1 MDRLTTG
8 QMAEM
13 NGVTKKTLLVYQ
25 KNGILLPEIVDE
37 ETGYRYYSISQSSIL
52 DIIRRLQD
60 SGLSIKEIRT
70 VLDNR
75 DVDYM
80 ERLLKRKRLA
90 LARHIEELEL
100 ARLSNESLLDSCR
113 IFKERPVCGVPALEW
128 VPRRQALFFPVEPY
142 LVAQHRS
149 DETPMLARWEKSL
162 RSIKRQMIERG
173 LPLSLFHNVACVISL
188 ESLRTRS
195 FVCTGGY
202 VFNPMGL
209 GDRPEFLPEGYV
221 LTLTT
226 DTMFDGEGYHM
237 ESKYLGQLLDIAAQ
251 RGYELRG
258 DYYCEILAETP
269 AFMFEARDMMIRL
282 RLPVTV
288 EQPQLSEKTGGTL

>member
-60 SGLSIKEIRT
+60 IGLSIKEIRT

-80 ERLLKRKRLA
+80 ETLLKRKRLA
-90 LARHIEELEL
+90 LARQIEELEL

-128 VPRRQALFFPVEPY
+128 VPRGRRCSSRWNPISWRST
-142 LVAQHRS
+142 AQTRRPCWPAGRGACAPS
-149 DETPMLARWEKSL
+149 SAR
-162 RSIKRQMIERG
+162 
-173 LPLSLFHNVACVISL
+173 
-188 ESLRTRS
+188 
-195 FVCTGGY
+195 
-202 VFNPMGL
+202 
-209 GDRPEFLPEGYV
+209 
-221 LTLTT
+221 
-226 DTMFDGEGYHM
+226 
-237 ESKYLGQLLDIAAQ
+237 
-251 RGYELRG
+251 
-258 DYYCEILAETP
+258 
-269 AFMFEARDMMIRL
+269 
-282 RLPVTV
+282 
-288 EQPQLSEKTGGTL
+288 